1 MEYPVYKLDS
11 QGLFV
16 HFSHAISKFRG
27 KQKFVPSFS
36 VLLLRAGAWG

>member
-16 HFSHAISKFRG
+16 HFNHAISKFRG